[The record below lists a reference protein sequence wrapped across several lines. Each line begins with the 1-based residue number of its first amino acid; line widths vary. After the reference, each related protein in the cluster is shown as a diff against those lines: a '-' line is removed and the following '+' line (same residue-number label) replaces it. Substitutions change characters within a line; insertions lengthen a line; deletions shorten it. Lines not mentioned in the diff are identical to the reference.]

1 MSKLTRADAHA
12 VIDAAFAKAEEMG
25 ISVTVAVLDAGRE
38 LLAFARMDDAML
50 ASIEVSQ
57 GKAYA
62 AISLKK
68 PTHLVAPDSE
78 PGHSLWGLEV
88 THQRPFITFGG
99 GDVLRIGDE
108 IVGAV
113 GIAGGTPEEDVEIL
127 PFAHA
132 ALASTVGA

>member
-1 MSKLTRADAHA
+1 MSKLLLADAQK
-12 VIDAAFAKAEEMG
+12 VIEASFEKAQEMG
-25 ISVTVAVLDAGRE
+25 ITVTVAVLDAGRE

-50 ASIEVSQ
+50 ASIEISQ

-62 AISLKK
+62 AISLRKA
-68 PTHLVAPDSE
+68 THLVAPDSE
-78 PGHSLWGLEV
+78 PGRSLWGLQAS
-88 THQRPFITFGG
+88 HPRPFVTFGG

-127 PFAHA
+127 PYAHA
-132 ALASTVGA
+132 ALAAAVS

>member
-1 MSKLTRADAHA
+1 MSKLTQADAQR
-12 VIDAAFAKAEEMG
+12 VIQASFDKAEEMG
-25 ISVTVAVLDAGRE
+25 ITVTVAILDAGRE
-38 LLAFARMDDAML
+38 LLAFSRMDDAML